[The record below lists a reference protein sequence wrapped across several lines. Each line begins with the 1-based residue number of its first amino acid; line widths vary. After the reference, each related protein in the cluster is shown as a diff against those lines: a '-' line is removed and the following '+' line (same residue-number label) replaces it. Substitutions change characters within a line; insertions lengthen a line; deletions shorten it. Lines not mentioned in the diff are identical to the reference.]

1 MLRGRGL
8 MMDQQNNKV
17 DEFLMHYGVLGMR
30 WGKRKGRTQNTST
43 APRRRMSNKELQ
55 ARVKRLKL
63 EQEYAKLT
71 TRPETPSKIAKA
83 IAVTGTIAALSANA
97 WKIYENMDKL
107 TKAANA
113 ARKAVN

>member
-8 MMDQQNNKV
+8 TMDQQNKKV

-43 APRRRMSNKELQ
+43 APRRMSNKELQ

-63 EQEYAKLT
+63 EQEYAKLS
-71 TRPETPSKIAKA
+71 TRPETPSKLEKMAKTAGTMAALTTAGITLYKNMDTIAK
-83 IAVTGTIAALSANA
+83 IAKTA
-97 WKIYENMDKL
+97 K
-107 TKAANA
+107 KAT
-113 ARKAVN
+113 